1 MLSLLAATPGLLVP
15 QTPPS
20 ALRPAALARRAP
32 AFSMS
37 EAEEASAA
45 APDTIFTLQTKG
57 DGWDDVRKAIIDGK
71 KERAPT
77 LDKMK
82 EKYGPGL
89 RTAGR
94 WAKVLATEV
103 AGVELSAPKLEAPKL
118 DGIKAPKLSVP
129 KLDGVVVP
137 TSLKEA
143 GKNALF
149 GALDAAAA
157 RKQAAKA
164 AEAKAEE
171 AARAAKQ
178 GNSYFRRR

>member
-1 MLSLLAATPGLLVP
+1 ME
-15 QTPPS
+15 Q
-20 ALRPAALARRAP
+20 
-32 AFSMS
+32 
-37 EAEEASAA
+37 
-45 APDTIFTLQTKG
+45 
-57 DGWDDVRKAIIDGK
+57 AIIDGK

-137 TSLKEA
+137 TSIKEA

-164 AEAKAEE
+164 AEAAKAEE

-178 GNSYFRRR
+178 GNSFFRRR